1 MSYPCFLTL
10 FISELILS
18 LYFYFRKRRSPNW
31 STLKRCWTLSRP
43 FLRCV
48 KDVPNLSP
56 SSWIHFC
63 VAANS
68 LRLLISSHFLS
79 FPQDDP
85 NPVVAMDHVVPM
97 TGYYC
102 KVCHKFYHNEV
113 MAKVTHCRSKPH
125 SAKYEVRFSFFVL
138 WVTRVVKE
146 SKKRKY

>member
-1 MSYPCFLTL
+1 MSLTSL
-10 FISELILS
+10 LLHEFIFVWLQIH
-18 LYFYFRKRRSPNW
+18 Y
-31 STLKRCWTLSRP
+31 
-43 FLRCV
+43 V
-48 KDVPNLSP
+48 
-56 SSWIHFC
+56 SSFPH
-63 VAANS
+63 
-68 LRLLISSHFLS
+68 ISSHFLS

-138 WVTRVVKE
+138 WVT
-146 SKKRKY
+146 